1 MLSLISNALGTQR
14 QFTAQ
19 PDAVYQGRYRDV
31 SPQRAAVG
39 DTSSS
44 ENLGENMERLSQ
56 ALQGYAV
63 QHEKYLDSKGLREAQ
78 AMVNQE
84 SAGAIEKLN
93 AVDAAQVEGFADSLD
108 NPYFKAY
115 AEKLRGQFLSNR
127 MRDEFDITLQEHPE
141 WKSSPDEL
149 MRQYAN
155 FSNDW
160 KKSHITDSIKPT
172 NEVAFDTGY
181 QENNINEL
189 RGLVGDW
196 YKQKKQD
203 DIIVTATQVSNDL
216 DDILMHAGT
225 YMEDATGKTM
235 QEAIQ
240 KALNPTRLMGLSL
253 DSRMTLVKD
262 FLNRGVNSGALPIDV
277 IDKVLPNIVMQTTAD
292 GKTIKLKDVVSMKAL
307 HVDAANY
314 LSRYNSTLK
323 EQFMKQYSGDYEGAL
338 QELEKIQYSD
348 PDRYQILATTL
359 PQIKALQIQQEK
371 EAERDL
377 KRQQELAAR
386 GMLHGGRA
394 SVGRRSAGGGG
405 RRYYTYSRRNPDGT
419 VGGYGGHKLHN
430 TDEVN
435 QFMTAAVN
443 GNNTAGGLPLD
454 SYSVSPELFYPALKN
469 EVTYLAQNGNM
480 DAIYRLMGTKQA
492 AALRSSLARD
502 IKMEF
507 NTLRIGDDG
516 HAVIDGKTQDALN
529 AYAQNPMAM
538 KDIFGGDVAQDAYVL
553 HTLTRAHP
561 EDTQQAYDSF
571 AQWHQMEPEKKKAL
585 LGSVA
590 SNSAGYTL
598 EGVENLDG
606 SQGTSTVAID
616 DPDLQTAFTVGAA
629 ALTSVTGDSV
639 AAINMVGADMAQGY
653 FQYRGAMIPKYVL
666 KGIGTADDRGMLLYT
681 LAQEMTLEDGT
692 IPDSCRLKYDATTR
706 TFSFY
711 DPDHLHLIN
720 GQWTHTWVRSEGYV
734 ISGAQEA
741 PAQIEEQQR
750 IEAENEAVIEE
761 QRREEEARKE
771 AEEAKWREETMQK
784 SVELAKNGT
793 MDEIMSNTQDVV
805 DHVNPDMTNQV
816 SDIDYTGRSY
826 SEYDLNDGLAADADD
841 IAENYRL
848 GMAQGQ

>member
-1 MLSLISNALGTQR
+1 MPSLISNALGTQR

-31 SPQRAAVG
+31 SPQRAAVA
-39 DTSSS
+39 DTSNV
-44 ENLGENMERLSQ
+44 ENLGANMERLSQ

-63 QHEKYLDSKGLREAQ
+63 QHEKYLDAKGLREAQ
-78 AMVNQE
+78 AMLGHE
-84 SAGAIEKLN
+84 SAAAIEKLN

-127 MRDEFDITLQEHPE
+127 MKDEFDVMAQEHPE

-149 MRQYAN
+149 MRQYSNFAN
-155 FSNDW
+155 EW
-160 KKSHITDSIKPT
+160 KNKHITGSIKPT
-172 NEVAFDTGY
+172 NEFAFDMGY
-181 QENNINEL
+181 RENNVNEL
-189 RGLVGDW
+189 RGLMGDW
-196 YKQKKQD
+196 YKQKKKD
-203 DIIVTATQVSNDL
+203 DVIVTTTQVSNDL

-225 YMEDATGKTM
+225 YMEDNTGKTM
-235 QEAIQ
+235 QDAIQ
-240 KALNPTRLMGLSL
+240 KALNPARLMGLSL
-253 DSRMTLVKD
+253 DSRMTLIKD

-277 IDKVLPNIVMQTTAD
+277 IDKVLPEVVVQATAD
-292 GKTIKLKDVVSMKAL
+292 GKTLKLKDVVSMKAL

-314 LSRYNSTLK
+314 LSRYNSTMK
-323 EQFMKQYSGDYEGAL
+323 EQFMEQYSGNYQGAL
-338 QELEKIQYSD
+338 QELEGIQYSD
-348 PDRYQILATTL
+348 PDRYQILAPTL

-371 EAERDL
+371 EAEREA
-377 KRQQELAAR
+377 KRQQELAAK

-394 SVGRRSAGGGG
+394 SVGRRSAGGG
-405 RRYYTYSRRNPDGT
+405 RRYYRSSRKNPDGT

-435 QFMTAAVN
+435 QFITAAVN
-443 GNNTAGGLPLD
+443 GNNTVGGLPLD
-454 SYSVSPELFYPALKN
+454 SYSVTPELFYPALKN
-469 EVTYLAQNGNM
+469 EVSYLAQNGNM
-480 DAIYRLMGTKQA
+480 EAIYRLMGTKQA
-492 AALRSSLARD
+492 AALRNSISRD

-538 KDIFGGDVAQDAYVL
+538 KDIFGGDVAKDAYVL
-553 HTLTRAHP
+553 HTLTRAYP

-571 AQWHQMEPEKKKAL
+571 VLWHQMEPDKQKAL

-590 SNSAGYTL
+590 HNSAGYTL

-616 DPDLQTAFTVGAA
+616 DPDLQSAFTVGAA
-629 ALTSVTGDSV
+629 ALSSVTGDSV

-711 DPDHLHLIN
+711 DPDHLHLVN
-720 GQWTHTWVRSEGYV
+720 GKWTHTWVRNEDYV
-734 ISGAQEA
+734 VTGAHEA
-741 PAQIEEQQR
+741 PAQIAEQQR
-750 IEAENEAVIEE
+750 LEAENEAVIEE
-761 QRREEEARKE
+761 QRRQEEERRA
-771 AEEAKWREETMQK
+771 AEEAAWREETSQK
-784 SVELAKNGT
+784 FVEVAKNGT
-793 MDEIMSNTQDVV
+793 MDEVMSNLQDAI

-816 SDIDYTGRSY
+816 KDIDYTGRSY
-826 SEYDLNDGLAADADD
+826 AEYHTNDGLAADLDD
-841 IAENYRL
+841 LTEDPWIGQE
-848 GMAQGQ
+848 QGI

>member
-1 MLSLISNALGTQR
+1 MPSLISNALGTQR

-19 PDAVYQGRYRDV
+19 PDSVYQGRYRDV
-31 SPQRAAVG
+31 SPQHSSPS
-39 DTSSS
+39 DTSNAESLAS
-44 ENLGENMERLSQ
+44 NMERLSQ

-78 AMVNQE
+78 AMINQE

-93 AVDAAQVEGFADSLD
+93 AVDAAQIEGFADSLD

-115 AEKLRGQFLSNR
+115 AEKLRVQFLSNR
-127 MRDEFDITLQEHPE
+127 MNDDFDIMSQEHPE
-141 WKSSPDEL
+141 WKKSPDEL
-149 MRQYAN
+149 MRQYSNFAN
-155 FSNDW
+155 NWKNTHIAGNLKPSN
-160 KKSHITDSIKPT
+160 
-172 NEVAFDTGY
+172 EFAFNTGY

-189 RGLVGDW
+189 KGLMGDW

-203 DIIVTATQVSNDL
+203 DITVTTAQVSNDL
-216 DDILMHAGT
+216 DDILMNAGT
-225 YMEDATGKTM
+225 YMEDDTGKTM

-253 DSRMTLVKD
+253 ESRMTIIKD

-277 IDKVLPNIVMQTTAD
+277 IDKVIPDVVVQATAD
-292 GKTIKLKDVVSMKAL
+292 GKTLRMKDVVSLKAL
-307 HVDAANY
+307 HTDAANY
-314 LSRYNSTLK
+314 LSRYNSTMK
-323 EQFMKQYSGDYEGAL
+323 EQFMEQFSGDYQGAL
-338 QELEKIQYSD
+338 QELEGCQYTD
-348 PDRYQILATTL
+348 PDRYQILAPCL
-359 PQIKALQIQQEK
+359 PQIKSLQIQQEK
-371 EAERDL
+371 EAEREL
-377 KRQQELAAR
+377 KRQQALASR
-386 GMLHGGRA
+386 GALHGGRA
-394 SVGRRSAGGGG
+394 SVGRRSSGGG
-405 RRYYTYSRRNPDGT
+405 RRYYRSSRRNPDGT

-435 QFMTAAVN
+435 QFITAAVN

-469 EVTYLAQNGNM
+469 EISYLAQNGNM
-480 DAIYRLMGTKQA
+480 DAIYRLMNTKQA
-492 AALRSSLARD
+492 SALRSSLSRD

-538 KDIFGGDVAQDAYVL
+538 KDIFGGDVAKDAYVL
-553 HTLTRAHP
+553 HTLVRAYP

-571 AQWHQMEPEKKKAL
+571 VQWHQMEPDKQKAL
-585 LGSVA
+585 LGSFNV
-590 SNSAGYTL
+590 NSAGYTL

-606 SQGTSTVAID
+606 SQGTATVSID
-616 DPDLQTAFTVGAA
+616 DPDLKSAFTLGAA
-629 ALTSVTGDSV
+629 ALTSVTGNATD
-639 AAINMVGADMAQGY
+639 AINMVGADMAQGY

-681 LAQEMTLEDGT
+681 IAQEMTLEDGT

-720 GQWTHTWVRSEGYV
+720 GQWTHAWIRSEGYV
-734 ISGAQEA
+734 VQGAHEA
-741 PAQIEEQQR
+741 PEQIAEQQR
-750 IEAENEAVIEE
+750 IEAENAAVIEE
-761 QRREEEARKE
+761 QRREEEARRE
-771 AEEAKWREETMQK
+771 AEEAQWREETMAK
-784 SVELAKNGT
+784 SVDVAQNGT
-793 MDEIMSNTQDVV
+793 MDEVMSNLQDVV

-826 SEYDLNDGLAADADD
+826 TEYHNNDGLAPDAED
-841 IAENYRL
+841 IAEDYEIGINE
-848 GMAQGQ
+848 GQ

>member
-1 MLSLISNALGTQR
+1 MPSLISNALGTQR

-19 PDAVYQGRYRDV
+19 PDAVYQGHYRDV

-39 DTSSS
+39 DTSNS

-56 ALQGYAV
+56 ALQGYVV
-63 QHEKYLDSKGLREAQ
+63 QHEKYMDAKGLREAQ

-127 MRDEFDITLQEHPE
+127 MRDEFDVMAQEHPE

-149 MRQYAN
+149 MRQYSN
-155 FSNDW
+155 FANDW
-160 KKSHITDSIKPT
+160 KKSHITGSIKPT

-196 YKQKKQD
+196 YKRKKQD

-225 YMEDATGKTM
+225 YMEDETGKTM

-240 KALNPTRLMGLSL
+240 KALNPARLMGISL

-277 IDKVLPNIVMQTTAD
+277 VDKVLPNIVMQTTAD

-338 QELEKIQYSD
+338 QTLEGIQYTD
-348 PDRYQILATTL
+348 PDRYQIRATTL

-371 EAERDL
+371 EAEREL
-377 KRQQELAAR
+377 KRQQALATR

-394 SVGRRSAGGGG
+394 SVSRRSTGGG
-405 RRYYTYSRRNPDGT
+405 RRYYRSSGRNPDGT
-419 VGGYGGHKLHN
+419 IGGYGGHKLRN
-430 TDEVN
+430 ADEVN
-435 QFMTAAVN
+435 QFLTAAVN

-492 AALRSSLARD
+492 AALRSSIARD

-516 HAVIDGKTQDALN
+516 HAVIDGKAQDALN

-538 KDIFGGDVAQDAYVL
+538 KDIFGGEVAKDAYVL
-553 HTLTRAHP
+553 HTLTRAYP

-571 AQWHQMEPEKKKAL
+571 AMWHQMEPDKQKAL

-590 SNSAGYTL
+590 RNSAGYTL

-606 SQGTSTVAID
+606 SQGTSTVAVD
-616 DPDLQTAFTVGAA
+616 DPDLQSAFTMGAA
-629 ALTSVTGDSV
+629 ALASVTGNSV
-639 AAINMVGADMAQGY
+639 TAINMVGADMAQGY

-681 LAQEMTLEDGT
+681 IAQEMTLEDGT

-720 GQWTHTWVRSEGYV
+720 GKWTHTWIRSEGYV

-750 IEAENEAVIEE
+750 LEAENEASIEE
-761 QRREEEARKE
+761 QRRQEEERRA
-771 AEEAKWREETMQK
+771 AEEAQWRAETMEK
-784 SVELAKNGT
+784 SVDLAQNGT
-793 MDEIMSNTQDVV
+793 MDEIMSNAQDVA
-805 DHVNPDMTNQV
+805 DHINSHMTNQV

-826 SEYDLNDGLAADADD
+826 TEYHNNDGLAADADD
-841 IAENYRL
+841 YANDYKIGINE
-848 GMAQGQ
+848 GQ